1 MIVPRRRLILGLGA
15 LPAAGAA
22 AEPLS
27 AIDLPQPRRPGLTPL
42 GGLVLDTSAWGFG
55 GFSALHLGSDLR
67 LTAVSDRGRW
77 WQAPLRLEESGRPFV
92 IGAARHGP
100 LRDAGGA
107 PLRGRAADAEALT
120 RLPDGSW
127 LIGFEREHRLRR
139 HERLDGPGLPF
150 PAPPGLADAPA
161 NAGIE
166 GLAVLADGR
175 LLALAEGLPG
185 RAPNARMAWLGRPDG
200 SSPRWE
206 ARDYLPESGLDP
218 TDATGL
224 PDGGAL
230 VLERDFTLFGG
241 FRARL
246 ARVPREAF
254 AGAGAIVGH
263 TLLDLPWDG
272 PAENWEGVAF
282 AETRFGPLLA
292 LVSDDNERA
301 LQRSLLLL
309 YRLD

>member
-1 MIVPRRRLILGLGA
+1 MTLPRRPLLAGLAA
-15 LPAAGAA
+15 LPAACAA

-27 AIDLPQPRRPGLTPL
+27 SIDLPQPRRPGLVPL
-42 GGLVLDTSAWGFG
+42 GGLALDTAAWGFG
-55 GFSALHLGSDLR
+55 GLSALHLASDLT

-77 WQAPLRLEESGRPFV
+77 WQAPLRLDDRGRPLG
-92 IGAARHGP
+92 IGTPRHGP

-107 PLRGRAADAEALT
+107 PLRGRAADAEALA

-127 LIGFEREHRLRR
+127 LVGFEREHRLRR

-166 GLAVLADGR
+166 GLALLADGR

-185 RAPNARMAWLGRPDG
+185 RAPDSRMAWLGRPAAPA
-200 SSPRWE
+200 PRWE
-206 ARDYLPESGLDP
+206 ARDYLPEAGLDP
-218 TDATGL
+218 TDAAGL
-224 PDGGAL
+224 PDGGAV

-246 ARVPREAF
+246 ARVPAEAF
-254 AGAGAIVGH
+254 AGAGPIAGQTV
-263 TLLDLPWDG
+263 LDLPWDG

-309 YRLD
+309 YRLG